1 MEELFEYISSVR
13 FKHRPNAV
21 PSSYRIIY
29 RITQI
34 LLIMKVCCKGKK
46 GCSLEKIQIIS
57 DAISYEESLCR
68 LKLFIQGKIEVI
80 TISYDPSLN
89 RAITYAMAEGLICV
103 QGNKLFK
110 LSEKGKS
117 YIKEIEN
124 NEHLYA
130 KEKEILEGIST
141 KLTEEMIQKLIM
153 DWRLDNAE
161 N

>member
-1 MEELFEYISSVR
+1 MEELFKYIENVR

-57 DAISYEESLCR
+57 DAISYEESLGR
-68 LKLFIQGKIEVI
+68 LKLFIQGKIEAI
-80 TISYDPSLN
+80 TIRYDPSLN

-103 QGNKLFK
+103 QKNKLFK

-130 KEKEILEGIST
+130 NEKKILKSIST

-153 DWRLDNAE
+153 DWRLDYAE